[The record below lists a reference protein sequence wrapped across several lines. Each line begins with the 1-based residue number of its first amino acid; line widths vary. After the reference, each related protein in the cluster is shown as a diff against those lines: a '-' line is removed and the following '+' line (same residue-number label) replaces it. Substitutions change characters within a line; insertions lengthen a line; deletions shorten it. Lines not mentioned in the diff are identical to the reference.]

1 MISCQYFPAVVVG
14 LLGDKVDIEYD
25 DGDKG
30 GVRHGEGGVE
40 IGEVSD
46 ADQCSFGCVLE
57 REVGGDVGTE

>member
-1 MISCQYFPAVVVG
+1 MKSDFPGAVGG
-14 LLGDKVDIEYD
+14 LLGGKVEVEYD

-40 IGEVSD
+40 IGEVSV
-46 ADQCSFGCVLE
+46 ADHCSFGCVLE